1 MSAPKVR
8 PTTAKVRESLMAILA
23 AELDGARVLDLFA
36 GSGSLGLASLQE
48 GAAEVV
54 FVEGD
59 PKVAQQLRPRL
70 TPACRLVTGKLP
82 QALGRLKGR
91 FDVILADPPYDAPQG
106 PRCLQG
112 LDDLMNEGAVAVFEH
127 HHKQDYPDTVGGLEL
142 YRRERHGE
150 TALSFYRQSA
160 KE

>member
-23 AELDGARVLDLFA
+23 EQLEGARVLDLFA
-36 GSGSLGLASLQE
+36 GSGSLGLASLAQ
-48 GAAEVV
+48 GASEVV

-59 PKVAQQLRPRL
+59 PKVAQQLRARL

-82 QALGRLKGR
+82 QALGRLKGS
-91 FDVILADPPYDAPQG
+91 FDVVLADPPYDAPHG
-106 PRCLQG
+106 PRCLERLGPLLNQA
-112 LDDLMNEGAVAVFEH
+112 AVAVFEH
-127 HHKQDYPDTVGGLEL
+127 HHKQDYPETLGGLEL

-150 TALSFYRQSA
+150 TALSFYR
-160 KE
+160 KT